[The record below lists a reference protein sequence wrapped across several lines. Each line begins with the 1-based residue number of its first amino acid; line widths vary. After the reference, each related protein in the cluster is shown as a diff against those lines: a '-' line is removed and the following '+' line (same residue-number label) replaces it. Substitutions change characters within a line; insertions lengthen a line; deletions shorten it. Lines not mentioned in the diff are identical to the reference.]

1 MGLVN
6 EALIEGLGIT
16 TLVLFILAGTIAFLH
31 EKKINIVPFR
41 LHPWIAVLAVI
52 VAIIHAALVIT
63 QS

>member
-1 MGLVN
+1 MEWITEG
-6 EALIEGLGIT
+6 LIEGLGIT

-52 VAIIHAALVIT
+52 IAIIHASLIIF
-63 QS
+63 QP